1 MLLIR
6 DLETEAEEIINIF
19 PDKKSMHER
28 FRYRTGDDLIHKA
41 AELGY
46 VLPYS
51 EDISPLFS
59 PIDLY
64 GFTLANRFVVQPM
77 EGYDSGPDGSPTE
90 LTARRYL
97 RYARGGSSVIW
108 SEAVSVSA
116 DGRSNPCQLWLHG
129 KNTTNFSRLVDDVKT
144 ASREEGFNPFLVIQL
159 THSGRYSKPEG
170 SPRPM
175 AASSNPVLDRKAPYI
190 LTDDDLKRIQ
200 DEYVSAA
207 KLAAQAGFDA
217 VDLKACHG
225 YLMIELLAARNRV
238 KSIYG
243 GEDTASRFRF
253 MLETFERIKNEV
265 QGIIVTARLGVSDLY
280 QGGFG
285 TGPDN
290 EPDYSD
296 ALLLTS
302 FLQSAG
308 MRLLNITLGSP
319 YHNPHVTRPFD
330 TPVPGQKVPDEH
342 PVAGV
347 IRMIAATSL
356 FQKKFPGMLFA
367 GSAYSYLRQFA
378 PNVGA
383 AVIRNG
389 DASLIGFGRNSFAY
403 PDMPADLL
411 KYGKANPSKVCI
423 ACSGCTRLIRNLRP
437 GGCVIRDRE
446 IYGSELKKLI
456 ADERKQA

>member
-1 MLLIR
+1 
-6 DLETEAEEIINIF
+6 
-19 PDKKSMHER
+19 MHER

>member
-238 KSIYG
+238 NSIYG

-446 IYGSELKKLI
+446 IYGNELKKLI

>member
-238 KSIYG
+238 NSIYG